1 MKKQEIYDKV
11 CKHLAKQK
19 TRAMNDGAGGGCAY
33 RADDGKK
40 CAVGCLIPYN
50 IWKKE
55 VLANG
60 VNTGNGV
67 DDLMTCSNWAKKEF
81 RGHEYLL
88 CDLQHNHDVAWHT
101 AESLREYLAATAKEY
116 KIKPGAEQ
124 SIKTWNP

>member
-19 TRAMNDGAGGGCAY
+19 TRAMNKGVDKGCAY
-33 RADDGKK
+33 RDDDGRK

-60 VNTGNGV
+60 INTGNSV
-67 DDLMTCSNWAKKEF
+67 KYLVANSPWAKKEF
-81 RGHEYLL
+81 HQREALL
-88 CDLQHNHDVAWHT
+88 CDLQNIHDRSWHT
-101 AESLREYLAATAKEY
+101 AESLRESLAATAKKY
-116 KIKPGAEQ
+116 KIKSGAEQ